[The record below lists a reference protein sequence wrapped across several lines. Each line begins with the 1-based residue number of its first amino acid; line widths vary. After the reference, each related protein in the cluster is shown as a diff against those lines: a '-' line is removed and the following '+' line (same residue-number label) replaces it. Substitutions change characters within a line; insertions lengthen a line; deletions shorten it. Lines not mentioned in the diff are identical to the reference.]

1 MQVEYEY
8 ENGGRHGN
16 VKGYNV
22 SDLKNVHVSHS
33 FQSPT
38 AAKQLEYTRPSLSH
52 YQPGRDANLCR
63 SRGNRYVTNL
73 LKQFIRDK
81 QYQSRVTRPGPSLF
95 LVRESY

>member
-33 FQSPT
+33 FQSLAPT
-38 AAKQLEYTRPSLSH
+38 TAKEILYTRPSLSH
-52 YQPGRDANLCR
+52 NQVEMPTYAVLGAT
-63 SRGNRYVTNL
+63 GT
-73 LKQFIRDK
+73 
-81 QYQSRVTRPGPSLF
+81 
-95 LVRESY
+95 